1 MLWYVVEGGWDIT
14 EYEVLWDWENVV
26 KIGGGR
32 ARWGGGMKKHAF
44 IVSREKNYICN
55 FHYHFYNL

>member
-44 IVSREKNYICN
+44 IVSRE
-55 FHYHFYNL
+55 